1 MRYGPRWRMHR
12 KLFNE
17 FFNASTAN
25 RYDVNQVRAVSDFLV
40 YLHGRPKGFREH
52 IHQ

>member
-17 FFNASTAN
+17 SFNASTVDK
-25 RYDVNQVRAVSDFLV
+25 YDVNQVRAVSDFLTH
-40 YLHGRPKGFREH
+40 LHERPDNFREH